1 MRLPKWIIHSSK
13 EVKPSGGANCVPLR
27 RRGDGVGARAE
38 RERSEDARE
47 KGEAREKR
55 GSPELLADAIMARIF
70 RGEFAPGTHLPA
82 ERQLAVELGVDR
94 TTLRMALKQLQRM
107 NLLVARHGSGIE
119 VNDYRVDGGL
129 EVLAALFALDGV
141 PLDPSLVFEALDFW
155 EEGFSMTAAKAIA
168 RMTVDELRG
177 VEQLL
182 DRSLASL
189 DDRDAFL
196 DAQLAIQDDL
206 ARLSGNVMFRML
218 SNSTRSIRRR
228 IMSLL
233 PETTDMR
240 ASLREMKQML
250 RVAVMTRPGEEAIRD
265 GLLQALREQSAGLR
279 ERLVFDGP
287 VRDRSEPSDRKPGRG
302 RSKTAAKTATPSKT
316 RETKTPTRRKAW
328 ASGRTRSGASRSS

>member
-1 MRLPKWIIHSSK
+1 
-13 EVKPSGGANCVPLR
+13 VA
-27 RRGDGVGARAE
+27 ARAE
-38 RERSEDARE
+38 REEVVLEKRE
-47 KGEAREKR
+47 GREKR

-70 RGEFAPGTHLPA
+70 RGEFPPGTRLPA
-82 ERQLAVELGVDR
+82 ERQLAVDLGVDR

-129 EVLAALFALDGV
+129 DVLAALFALDGV

-177 VEQLL
+177 IERLL
-182 DRSLASL
+182 ERSLASL
-189 DDRDAFL
+189 DDREAFL

-218 SNSTRSIRRR
+218 SNSTRSVRRR

-233 PETTDMR
+233 PETMDMR

-250 RVAVMTRPGEEAIRD
+250 RVAVMTRPGEGAIRE
-265 GLLQALREQSAGLR
+265 GLLQALRQQSAGLR
-279 ERLVFDGP
+279 ERLVFDAP
-287 VRDRSEPSDRKPGRG
+287 AKAGRG
-302 RSKTAAKTATPSKT
+302 RPKAAPKPSSTART
-316 RETKTPTRRKAW
+316 RETKTPTRSKAW